1 MNLDIDKTIKF
12 RKNRIG
18 EIWEKYEDKIQ
29 YVINLKGKYHTTA
42 KGLTDEELFNVCKY
56 IKFYVQK
63 PNEYFR
69 EQTKFMNLAR
79 IITIVNNK
87 PVERV
92 LGQLKAKRTRLH
104 DDEHEYEPRNRTNT
118 STSSEEVLTQPQQD
132 LDFYDEEVEA
142 DYSFEQVPKEIVQNV
157 PTKNQFR
164 MTNKKIDMP
173 LSFVQRLADN
183 GGYIDSDNVINLN
196 TNLNKIFNEIP
207 SVDRSRRQYELM
219 RQLPSI
225 YTKDP
230 NYFKPLSK
238 HNLYDPSISKKHV
251 GPRHSWM
258 FDIIYF
264 NDHNKNKRLA
274 EKTKFLI
281 GININTRYAVGRRLE
296 DKTLYSLIKAFE
308 EICKKV
314 DIKYIIFDGEPGISS
329 KEFLNWATER
339 RIKVRITAS
348 KLHTQTAPI
357 DRLCRTLR
365 RYWMKYYII
374 NDKNYKKFANEFPYK
389 INQDELI
396 TQMLKYR
403 EIFSKG
409 STTSIGQVPRRYNLI
424 GNEVEYVKDYREDG
438 RYDEFEDLLE
448 YYNNKPHNGIK
459 RILDEAR
466 IYYPISTFKIERRGK
481 LIVKDIN
488 QITPSDVEQNPG
500 IEMIIVKYCN
510 DYNKNVIEPKRKLG
524 DSVRIYDV
532 VEKREGSLQPRIKDV
547 DPKVYKIDKIRG
559 GYYHLKADDGSE
571 RNVSKYMFYQN

>member
-1 MNLDIDKTIKF
+1 MNLDIDKTIYF

-29 YVINLKGKYHTTA
+29 YIIDLKGKYHTTS
-42 KGLTDEELFNVCKY
+42 KFITDEELFNVCKY
-56 IKFYVQK
+56 IKYYVQK

-69 EQTKFMNLAR
+69 EQSKFINLAKLSKLLNTNKS
-79 IITIVNNK
+79 II
-87 PVERV
+87 RV
-92 LGQLKAKRTRLH
+92 LGQLKAKRTRLQSN
-104 DDEHEYEPRNRTNT
+104 EHEYEPRNRTDT
-118 STSSEEVLTQPQQD
+118 STSSEEVLTQTQQN
-132 LDFYDEEVEA
+132 LDFYDEDVEA

-157 PTKNQFR
+157 PTKNKFR

-173 LSFVQRLADN
+173 LSLVQRLLDN
-183 GGYIDSDNVINLN
+183 EQYIDSDNVISLSNK
-196 TNLNKIFNEIP
+196 LNKIYNEIP
-207 SVDRSRRQYELM
+207 SVDRSRRQYNLM
-219 RQLPSI
+219 RQLPTI
-225 YTKDP
+225 YSKDP
-230 NYFKPLSK
+230 KYFKPLSK

-264 NDHNKNKRLA
+264 NDHNKNKTLA

-281 GININTRYAVGRRLE
+281 GININTRYAVGKRLE
-296 DKTLYSLIKAFE
+296 DKTLHTLIKAFE

-329 KEFLNWATER
+329 KEFLNWATEK

-409 STTSIGQVPRRYNLI
+409 STSSIGQVPRRYNLK
-424 GNEVEYVKDYREDG
+424 GNNVEYVKDYREDG

-448 YYNNKPHNGIK
+448 YYNNKPHNGII

-466 IYYPISTFKIERRGK
+466 IYYPIRTI
-481 LIVKDIN
+481 KDIN

-547 DPKVYKIDKIRG
+547 DPKVYTIDKIRG

-571 RNVSKYMFYQN
+571 RNVSKYMFYQK